1 MEDKQSFLPIIKTG
15 FEIFNQPNKFSTD
28 KQVRLRIV
36 FITKS
41 DKGSIDKE
49 NTRNDCQ
56 LLIEQWVHDEN
67 KRIKGKVFK
76 WNRTVSS
83 QRKVKHLKKEKEK
96 TYKPSPNTKINQ
108 LIKQFQKNKDF
119 SDYWNRIIPCQTS
132 SEIETHSYYA
142 SRLKEQTTGRTTGT

>member
-15 FEIFNQPNKFSTD
+15 FEIFNQPTFDWQTSQIKNCFYYK
-28 KQVRLRIV
+28 
-36 FITKS
+36 KS